1 MNRKKFEKSPE
12 HVNHDQKY
20 KLNFVI
26 RNTGTGAYLCDE
38 KLNTKVF
45 RTIFEAERERERLHL
60 SKYAYETKVIVVR
73 ERVNMA
79 AYIKQ

>member
-1 MNRKKFEKSPE
+1 MNRKKFEKRPE
-12 HVNHDQKY
+12 HVNHDQKCR
-20 KLNFVI
+20 LSFVI

-45 RTIFEAERERERLHL
+45 RTIFEAERERERLRL
-60 SKYAYETKVIVVR
+60 SKYAYETKLIVVR
-73 ERVNMA
+73 ERVNMS